1 MKGLVLG
8 SLGTL
13 LIATATTPVLASEIA
28 ANSTTSR
35 NNIVEV
41 KPFNLVYL
49 GYQGYFSEQGI
60 PSNAGFISA
69 VKTKRITAKD
79 LVASAIERGRLSPET
94 INDSSYLAHVNTQLS
109 TLDRD

>member
-35 NNIVEV
+35 NNIVKV
-41 KPFNLVYL
+41 QPFNLVYL
-49 GYQGYFSEQGI
+49 GYQGYFAEQGI
-60 PSNAGFISA
+60 PSNAGFITG

-94 INDSSYLAHVNTQLS
+94 INDSSYIAYVKTELS
-109 TLDRD
+109 KLDRD

>member
-1 MKGLVLG
+1 MKRLVLG

-41 KPFNLVYL
+41 QPFNLVYL
-49 GYQGYFSEQGI
+49 GYQGYFADQGI
-60 PSNAGFISA
+60 PSNAAFISA
-69 VKTKRITAKD
+69 IKSKRITAKD
-79 LVASAIERGRLSPET
+79 LVASAIARGRLSPET
-94 INDSSYLAHVNTQLS
+94 INDSTYLAHVNTQLFN
-109 TLDRD
+109 LDKD

>member
-1 MKGLVLG
+1 MKGIVLG

-49 GYQGYFSEQGI
+49 GYQGYFAEQGI
-60 PSNAGFISA
+60 PSNAGFITA

-79 LVASAIERGRLSPET
+79 LVASAIKRGRLSPET
-94 INDSSYLAHVNTQLS
+94 INDYTYLAHVNSQLS
-109 TLDRD
+109 NLDRD